1 MVEGEYINQRFASI
15 ERKLDTIDT
24 KLDEMRKDRIMCQ
37 KECAADVEKIKTE
50 VRALELKHEAAL
62 AKQATE
68 LGIWRWALGIMMGM
82 TILGFMNFIYHQF
95 DSKIDPVPQKVSYP
109 PIPHP

>member
-68 LGIWRWALGIMMGM
+68 LGICFSGERGSGPSTQRAGSGAWIFSQVRGL
-82 TILGFMNFIYHQF
+82 
-95 DSKIDPVPQKVSYP
+95 
-109 PIPHP
+109 